1 MSGNYY
7 YWGRIATEAGP
18 HTLDLRYDDGMY
30 RWIATHEAT
39 GEEHD
44 VELSADDKHEAV
56 ELVINGYQAE
66 AWQLEVWSGRECIH
80 Q

>member
-18 HTLDLRYDDGMY
+18 HTLDLRYDSGVY
-30 RWIATHEAT
+30 RWIAIHEAT
-39 GEEHD
+39 GEEHEID
-44 VELSADDKHEAV
+44 LDDEDKHKAV
-56 ELVINGYQAE
+56 GLVISGYQAE
-66 AWQLEVWSGRECIH
+66 TWQLEVWSGRECIH